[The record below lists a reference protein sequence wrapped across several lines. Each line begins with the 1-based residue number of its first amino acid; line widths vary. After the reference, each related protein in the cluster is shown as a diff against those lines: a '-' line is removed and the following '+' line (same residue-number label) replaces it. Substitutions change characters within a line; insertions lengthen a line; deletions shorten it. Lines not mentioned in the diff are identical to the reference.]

1 MGSSW
6 FADLLLR
13 VDQIVE
19 WTKVLTLLNSIWL
32 SGLFNPMAF
41 LTSNMQVVARENQ
54 LPLDFMTNRVC
65 FYNTRELHHITSLPA
80 VGVNIHGLF
89 MEGAGWEEGKG
100 DDEGYIT
107 ESKMKELHP
116 AMPIANIYAVHI
128 DEMDW
133 DCMYHCPVYATCLRG
148 GTFIFM
154 ANVRM
159 DLDDSEHRWIL
170 AGAA

>member
-116 AMPIANIYAVHI
+116 VMPICNVFAILEKLMSWEA
-128 DEMDW
+128 MFR
-133 DCMYHCPVYATCLRG
+133 CPVFSTSVRG
-148 GTFIFM
+148 GILFGPQGTFIFQS
-154 ANVRM
+154 NLR
-159 DLDDSEHRWIL
+159 
-170 AGAA
+170 